1 MASIKLQHPLRLT
14 PYLQTPLLVFFF
26 LSSLQSFTYAQQTIG
41 NQPTSPDNPFA
52 TPSNGVPPLPGYA
65 PNSDPNNTNNGSG
78 VSVSRYY
85 FIILGVIILIFL
97 ISGWFL
103 IRKRTQS
110 IAQTRAGGGQTTGG
124 PGGDTESR
132 RWTTGR
138 WRLTPARLEEGL
150 NERGEAP
157 PPYIPGQSPP
167 PAIHVD
173 NGVRH
178 PVTGEL
184 IPLEDLSGKPPDYD
198 GHSSSE
204 EDLNLTRPRPAYA
217 ASDRSAPRRHLLG
230 GTGSSEES
238 TGAELPGAS
247 EETRM
252 RRIDEMG
259 HDSTMGAHGMPEM
272 PKMSNNEGHVEMP
285 EMKDEETTPNSET
298 ILPKHDGSSRDL
310 GIISTK
316 PEGPSGEPPSSS
328 SRPEH
333 GDSTAPM

>member
-1 MASIKLQHPLRLT
+1 MASVKLLHPLRPRPCSRPPFLAF
-14 PYLQTPLLVFFF
+14 LL
-26 LSSLQSFTYAQQTIG
+26 LSTLQSSTYAQQTIG

-52 TPSNGVPPLPGYA
+52 TTTDSVPPLSGYGS
-65 PNSDPNNTNNGSG
+65 NSDPNNTNGSG
-78 VSVSRYY
+78 VNVSRYY
-85 FIILGVIILIFL
+85 FVILGVVILIFL

-103 IRKRTQS
+103 IRKRTQR
-110 IAQTRAGGGQTTGG
+110 IAQTRAGGGPSTGG
-124 PGGDTESR
+124 TGGDADTR

-173 NGVRH
+173 GGTRH
-178 PVTGEL
+178 PVTGEP

-217 ASDRSAPRRHLLG
+217 APDRSAPRRHLFG
-230 GTGSSEES
+230 VTESSEER

-247 EETRM
+247 EETQM
-252 RRIDEMG
+252 RRIDGMG
-259 HDSTMGAHGMPEM
+259 HDSTTGAQEMPEM
-272 PKMSNNEGHVEMP
+272 SSNAGHVEMP
-285 EMKDEETTPNSET
+285 EMPEMKAEET
-298 ILPKHDGSSRDL
+298 ILPKHEGLSRDL
-310 GIISTK
+310 GTIPTK
-316 PEGPSGEPPSSS
+316 PQGLSEEPTTIPPKHEG
-328 SRPEH
+328 
-333 GDSTAPM
+333 